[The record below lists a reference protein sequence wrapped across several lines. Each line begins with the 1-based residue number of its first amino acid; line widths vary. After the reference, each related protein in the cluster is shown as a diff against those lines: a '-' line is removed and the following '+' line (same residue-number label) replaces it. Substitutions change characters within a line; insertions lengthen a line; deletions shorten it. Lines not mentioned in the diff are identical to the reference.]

1 MSEFLPKEIGSF
13 AGITVLTL
21 FPPTSH
27 ASLPEGEGGGAS
39 SGNFPGGTGKGV
51 IL

>member
-1 MSEFLPKEIGSF
+1 MSEFLPKEIGGF

-27 ASLPEGEGGGAS
+27 ASLPEGEGVS
-39 SGNFPGGTGKGV
+39 LVPGNFHAQEELGRG
-51 IL
+51 